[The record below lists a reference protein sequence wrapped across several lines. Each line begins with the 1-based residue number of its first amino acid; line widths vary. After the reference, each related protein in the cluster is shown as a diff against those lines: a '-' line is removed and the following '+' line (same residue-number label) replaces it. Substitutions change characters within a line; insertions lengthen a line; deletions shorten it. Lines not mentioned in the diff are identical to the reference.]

1 MASPITGRNGALYVD
16 QSAGANGSA
25 SPVANLNQFSINQTR
40 DKTEVTAFG
49 AASKTYVAGLADAS
63 GDFSGFHD
71 TDGSLQKVADGI
83 GRRFYLYAA
92 TGDST
97 KYFFGTATFDITVS
111 SSVGG
116 AVEASGSWSA
126 STPVSYVG

>member
-63 GDFSGFHD
+63 GDFSGFYD
-71 TDGSLQKVADGI
+71 SDGTLLKVADGVA
-83 GRRFYLYAA
+83 RSFYLYPASG
-92 TGDST
+92 TST
-97 KYFFGTATFDITVS
+97 KYWFGTATFDITTS
-111 SSVGG
+111 ASVGG